1 MGMGIQKTME
11 TAMTMILLFI
21 PEQLKY
27 ATMEW
32 IMTADGLFDCDDSDC
47 MLAPAPVLTAIMMGM
62 GIQKNDGD
70 CDDNDNTV
78 YPGATEICN
87 DVVDNDCDGLFDY

>member
-1 MGMGIQKTME
+1 
-11 TAMTMILLFI
+11 
-21 PEQLKY
+21 
-27 ATMEW
+27 
-32 IMTADGLFDCDDSDC
+32 
-47 MLAPAPVLTAIMMGM
+47 MMGM

-87 DVVDNDCDGLFDY
+87 DVVDNGLRWIV